1 MARPIR
7 LLSKTNYII
16 LVDYEKSNLW
26 VKVYQMSQPI
36 IAYCDCYSGVSGD
49 MLLGALVDAG
59 LALPAL
65 RAELAKL
72 SLTDGVELTSE
83 SVHRGTMRATKVH
96 VNLSEDDLHCDFSL
110 DEVVALIESSALSA
124 RVHQRSVSVFMRL
137 AEAEARAH
145 GMAVGEIRF
154 HEKGMIDLIV
164 DIVGTVIGLEQLG
177 IERLYASSLPLGHGQ
192 INFSHS
198 LAGILPLPS
207 PTALELL
214 SQARTPIRPQRTNFE
229 LVTPT
234 GAALLTTLAE
244 FRQPAMQLH
253 RVGVGAGDRELP
265 WPNILRLWLGTPLDK
280 G

>member
-1 MARPIR
+1 
-7 LLSKTNYII
+7 
-16 LVDYEKSNLW
+16 
-26 VKVYQMSQPI
+26 MSQPV

-59 LALPAL
+59 LASPAL
-65 RAELAKL
+65 RTELAKL

-96 VNLSEDDLHCDFSL
+96 VNLGEDDLHRDFSL
-110 DEVVALIESSALSA
+110 DEIVALIESSTLSS
-124 RVHQRSVSVFMRL
+124 RVQKQSVSVFKRL

-154 HEKGMIDLIV
+154 HEKGMTDLIV

-214 SQARTPIRPQRTNFE
+214 SQVRTPIRPQPTNFE

-265 WPNILRLWLGTPLDK
+265 WPNILRLWLGTPLDER
-280 G
+280 